1 MRLSLVLL
9 IAFSCTIKAAD
20 EINTEVFDQLKGYIL
35 DDPATQGVLISKNNQ
50 IIFEEYADGYDQND
64 LGTTWSLAKTFYAA
78 LIGVA
83 IEQGFDVSLDDP
95 IKKYI
100 PEVSS
105 DDRGDVSLRNLLAMK
120 SGFEIT
126 QYENQE
132 MFFSL
137 NNLCLLYT
145 SDAADDP

>member
-1 MRLSLVLL
+1 MMRASLLAILLLSSF
-9 IAFSCTIKAAD
+9 AKASD
-20 EINTEVFDQLKGYIL
+20 EINNEVLDQLSTFML
-35 DDPATQGVLISKNNQ
+35 ADPATQGVLISKNNQ

-100 PEVSS
+100 
-105 DDRGDVSLRNLLAMK
+105 
-120 SGFEIT
+120 
-126 QYENQE
+126 
-132 MFFSL
+132 
-137 NNLCLLYT
+137 
-145 SDAADDP
+145 

>member
-20 EINTEVFDQLKGYIL
+20 EINTEVFGQLKDYIL

-83 IEQGFDVSLDDP
+83 IQQEFDVSLEDP
-95 IKKYI
+95 IKKFI
-100 PEVSS
+100 KPIL
-105 DDRGDVSLRNLLAMK
+105 LRNLATPMAASTLPK
-120 SGFEIT
+120 NFK
-126 QYENQE
+126 
-132 MFFSL
+132 
-137 NNLCLLYT
+137 NLRG
-145 SDAADDP
+145 PKF

>member
-20 EINTEVFDQLKGYIL
+20 EINTEVFDQLKDYIL

-83 IEQGFDVSLDDP
+83 IEQGFDAVSYTHLTLP
-95 IKKYI
+95 TI
-100 PEVSS
+100 
-105 DDRGDVSLRNLLAMK
+105 LLV
-120 SGFEIT
+120 
-126 QYENQE
+126 
-132 MFFSL
+132 
-137 NNLCLLYT
+137 
-145 SDAADDP
+145 